1 MDQTQ
6 LLDLLANTLGGFI
19 WAIGYLTTIL
29 IGAGIASH
37 LIAER
42 PLSWLNLFGLC
53 MSLIIISG
61 LFATFLLQL
70 DEAPIRDHFLP
81 MTVEIFGQMLVGVL
95 IREWTD
101 LKVLVMS
108 VFGKYSDRSA

>member
-19 WAIGYLTTIL
+19 WAIGYLITIL
-29 IGAGIASH
+29 IGAVIASH

-42 PLSWLNLFGLC
+42 PLGWLNLFGLFI
-53 MSLIIISG
+53 SLIIISG
-61 LFATFLLQL
+61 LFATFILQL
-70 DEAPIRDHFLP
+70 DEAPIKDHLLP

-108 VFGKYSDRSA
+108 IFGDQTDRST